1 MLPVNIVHHPSKD
14 CNLLLPF
21 QLLPL
26 AKASLE
32 ERERKRK
39 MEFSLARSFACSLSS
54 QCRKLFTNAFVAL
67 PSADAVNFGAKFNI
81 IEVRIF

>member
-32 ERERKRK
+32 EREREK
-39 MEFSLARSFACSLSS
+39 EEDGIFSRSFACSLSS

>member
-32 ERERKRK
+32 ERER
-39 MEFSLARSFACSLSS
+39 EEDGIFSRSFACSLSS

-67 PSADAVNFGAKFNI
+67 PSADAVNFGAKFKI
-81 IEVRIF
+81 IEAVGIF

>member
-1 MLPVNIVHHPSKD
+1 
-14 CNLLLPF
+14 
-21 QLLPL
+21 
-26 AKASLE
+26 
-32 ERERKRK
+32 

-81 IEVRIF
+81 KRFESFSLKHAKYTMNYKDIDFLCKMTQP

>member
-32 ERERKRK
+32 EREK
-39 MEFSLARSFACSLSS
+39 EEDGIFSRSFACSLSS

>member
-32 ERERKRK
+32 ERE
-39 MEFSLARSFACSLSS
+39 EFSLARLLALSLPS

-81 IEVRIF
+81 IEVGIF